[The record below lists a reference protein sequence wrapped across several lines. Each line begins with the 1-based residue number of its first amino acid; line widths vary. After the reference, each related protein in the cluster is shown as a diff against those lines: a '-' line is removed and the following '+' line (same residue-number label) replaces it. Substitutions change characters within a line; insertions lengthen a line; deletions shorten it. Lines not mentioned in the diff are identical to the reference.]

1 MRREFALILA
11 GLGLTACKPGADT
24 SRANHAPAA
33 FASAPTPDSAAPA
46 QSPPALSFTRLT
58 VKAHGTTTE
67 LVKDAAGWRIT
78 APVEA
83 PADSATVEALL
94 RQLATAKPK
103 ATVKQH
109 PSEAELRQYGL
120 APPVFEV
127 EAQGFESN
135 EPAHARTVKLS
146 GGNENPFDA
155 SVYLRRDGDPTV
167 YSADGTARVAL
178 DQSTYALRS
187 KDVLGPLAEPRL
199 GTVTVTTRTRTYV
212 LERAADGSAW
222 KLVKPVTARV
232 ETTRVAKLLSSF
244 VGQTA
249 LAFPDDTAE
258 GRRALGLEKP
268 EVDARFVPLTGE
280 PVRIRLGRSVAAGDS
295 RTVALREE
303 GSRAVLAEVPDQA
316 RALLDLD
323 PTELKDRHVL
333 VFRREDVR
341 RVSIT
346 PGDGAP
352 AFALVRAA
360 EAREGWT
367 LEGPSPQ
374 PVQHFRVL
382 SILGRLGALRATA
395 SQALQGKAWQ
405 TYGVRDTARG
415 VALQDA
421 AGHELARLSIGD
433 AVPHQ
438 AESRYARGSGPDVLE
453 IPALAV
459 DELPWRPDD
468 VRAPATPEDAA
479 PSEPPEP

>member
-1 MRREFALILA
+1 MRRGLALVLA
-11 GLGLTACKPGADT
+11 GLGLTGCKPGSDT
-24 SRANHAPAA
+24 SRAKPTPAA
-33 FASAPTPDSAAPA
+33 FASAPASDETAPA
-46 QSPPALSFTRLT
+46 PSPPALSFTRLT
-58 VKAHGTTTE
+58 VKAHGATTE
-67 LVKDAAGWRIT
+67 LVKDTTGWRLT

-83 PADSATVEALL
+83 PADASTVEALL

-103 ATVKQH
+103 ATVTEN
-109 PSEAELRQYGL
+109 PSAADLRQYGL

-127 EAQGFESN
+127 EAQGFEAH
-135 EPAHARTVKLS
+135 EPTHARTVKLA

-167 YSADGTARVAL
+167 YSADGTTRVAL

-199 GTVTVTTRTRTYV
+199 STITVTTRSRAYV

-222 KLVKPVTARV
+222 MLVKPVAARV
-232 ETTRVAKLLSSF
+232 ETTRVAKLLSAL

-249 LAFPDDTAE
+249 LAFPDDSVEA
-258 GRRALGLEKP
+258 RRTLGLEKP

-280 PVRIRLGRSVAAGDS
+280 PVRIRLSHSSAASDS
-295 RTVALREE
+295 RTAALREE

-316 RALLDLD
+316 QALLDLD

-352 AFALVRAA
+352 AFALVRAS

-367 LEGPSPQ
+367 LEGATPQ

-382 SILGRLGALRATA
+382 SILGRLGALRATS
-395 SQALQGKAWQ
+395 SQALQKKSWQ
-405 TYGVRDTARG
+405 AYGLRDTARG
-415 VALQDA
+415 ISLQDA
-421 AGHELARLSIGD
+421 AGHELARLTVGN

-438 AESRYARGSGPDVLE
+438 AESLYVRGSGPDVLE

-468 VRAPATPEDAA
+468 VRAPATPEVKAPADAA
-479 PSEPPEP
+479 EP